1 MQQQFHDVITAA
13 SAVVSLWQQFNEPR
27 AAVVKTLT
35 NVTPVSERPLTFET
49 LADARHAL
57 DDLKTAELDLHGQQR
72 HFDYFSN
79 RGKQLLQD
87 SKALPGFDRQQLTDD
102 IVTLSAR
109 WSKCQTVRRP
119 HELLHN
125 ASSMLLL
132 LFICMYTSATFLS
145 LSKICPRPFQI
156 VLMYCSC
163 GNVTNQ

>member
-87 SKALPGFDRQQLTDD
+87 SKALPGFDRQLLTDD

-125 ASSMLLL
+125 APSLLL
-132 LFICMYTSATFLS
+132 LVFIYILFIT
-145 LSKICPRPFQI
+145 KICPKPCQI
-156 VLMYCSC
+156 VFVLLL
-163 GNVTNQ
+163 